1 MTHTSRRSFLRGI
14 GGVALALP
22 WLESLGLASPTKV
35 PSQRIAWFYV
45 PIGVV
50 RRGFFPGEADAAI
63 PQFSSNREALPN
75 TARLPV
81 GLLPLELT
89 PTMKPRWKRSRTKSP
104 SLLAWTVPFSLVPT
118 CTPDAPRVF

>member
-1 MTHTSRRSFLRGI
+1 MRTSRRSFLHGM
-14 GGVALALP
+14 GGAVLALP
-22 WLESLGLASPTKV
+22 WLESLGDAAVNTV
-35 PSQRIAWFYV
+35 PALRAAWFYV

-89 PTMKPRWKRSRTKSP
+89 PTMKPRWKRSRTKSR
-104 SLLAWTVPFSLVPT
+104 SLLVWTAPFSLVPT
-118 CTPDAPRVF
+118 CTPNAPRVF

>member
-1 MTHTSRRSFLRGI
+1 M
-14 GGVALALP
+14 LALP
-22 WLESLGLASPTKV
+22 WLESLGGAAVNTV
-35 PSQRIAWFYV
+35 PALRAAWFYV

-63 PQFSSNREALPN
+63 PQFSSNREALLN

-89 PTMKPRWKRSRTKSP
+89 PTMKP
-104 SLLAWTVPFSLVPT
+104 LAKVKDKVTLITGMDHLSAWYRRARPMRLVFSDH
-118 CTPDAPRVF
+118 CQCF